1 MPMDP
6 LADALSMIKNYELAR
21 KREVVLRPSSKL
33 IDKVLNVMQE
43 NGYIGDFEF
52 IDDGRGGKFHVKLI
66 GNINDCGPIKPRFS
80 VKHDEYENWEKR
92 YLPAA
97 GFGIL
102 TISTSQGVM
111 SHEEAEDKGL
121 GGKLL
126 AYVY

>member
-1 MPMDP
+1 MSMDP
-6 LADALSMIKNYELAR
+6 LADTLSKIKNYELAR
-21 KREVVLRPSSKL
+21 KREVVLKPSSKL
-33 IDKVLNVMQE
+33 IGKVLSVMQE
-43 NGYIGDFEF
+43 KDYIGDFEF
-52 IDDGRGGKFHVKLI
+52 IDDGRGGKFRVKLI

-102 TISTSQGVM
+102 AVSTSQGVM
-111 SHEEAEDKGL
+111 SHEDAEDKGL